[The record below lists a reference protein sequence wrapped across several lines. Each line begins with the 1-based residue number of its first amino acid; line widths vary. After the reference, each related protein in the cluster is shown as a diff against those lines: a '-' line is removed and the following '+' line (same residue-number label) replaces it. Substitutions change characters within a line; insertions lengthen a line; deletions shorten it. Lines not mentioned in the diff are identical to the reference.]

1 MRVEEEDLYKLGEAL
16 EGKASILQGVLNY
29 DLNLETRDCL
39 RKIEGLYDEC
49 LTDYKLGK
57 LLLEEN
63 ENPYE
68 GLDSYATESS
78 VVIEEDESSWIRLE
92 KDKLGKK
99 LKNTIDNH
107 QENLENIDIQSG
119 RERLEKAMTDYE
131 VLAWRI
137 PPSYNLSLEYVDL
150 PPIERDDSEI
160 MEQAHLIE

>member
-92 KDKLGKK
+92 KTKLGKK

-137 PPSYNLSLEYVDL
+137 PPFTTYLSN
-150 PPIERDDSEI
+150 
-160 MEQAHLIE
+160 MLICRLLKEMIPR